1 MGCPIFRLPGRDAT
15 ESWWKPGRSLRIRE
29 RVGQGDE
36 PGIASI
42 PALLNCWR
50 TTLSGLRATGAASLP
65 NRQVP

>member
-1 MGCPIFRLPGRDAT
+1 VVETGEIFENQGAGR
-15 ESWWKPGRSLRIRE
+15 
-29 RVGQGDE
+29 QGDE

-42 PALLNCWR
+42 RALLNCWR